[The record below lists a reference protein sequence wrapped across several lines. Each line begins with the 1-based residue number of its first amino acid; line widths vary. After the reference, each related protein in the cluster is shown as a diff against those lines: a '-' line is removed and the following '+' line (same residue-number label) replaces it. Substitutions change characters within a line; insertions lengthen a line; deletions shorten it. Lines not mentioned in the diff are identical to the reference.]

1 MKAQLASQLKA
12 AQGELTEMK
21 ASVQAVPEL
30 QAANADLT
38 KQLENT
44 KEVIQTLETSAAEAT
59 EAIQV
64 HETKAAE
71 AAKQAEVPNA
81 PLYCVR
87 LSNVSVLI
95 VYVAAAAPKSPHV
108 DVAEFK

>member
-1 MKAQLASQLKA
+1 MKAQLASQLRA
-12 AQGELTEMK
+12 AQEELTEMK

-30 QAANADLT
+30 QAANTDLT

-64 HETKAAE
+64 HEAKAAE

-81 PLYCVR
+81 PLYC
-87 LSNVSVLI
+87 L
-95 VYVAAAAPKSPHV
+95 
-108 DVAEFK
+108 